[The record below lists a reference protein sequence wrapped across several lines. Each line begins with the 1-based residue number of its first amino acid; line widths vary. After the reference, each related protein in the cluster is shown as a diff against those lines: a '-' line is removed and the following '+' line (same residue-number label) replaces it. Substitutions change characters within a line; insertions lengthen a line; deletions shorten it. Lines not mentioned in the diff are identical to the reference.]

1 MLSNATTASS
11 DTGQCLIDVLAQLRQ
26 SGRDSVIAE
35 GNVTEIQQ
43 LMHVPDA
50 IEDWV
55 AERIAAW
62 RQAGRRV
69 PLLIVLSGNAGDGKS
84 DLVERLRK
92 RPEVAGDDLEVIAD
106 ATHSDSPSQSQAE
119 RLAAAF
125 SRFPSEDP
133 GGGENP
139 CVLVAMNVGMVIAF
153 FASLRGTP
161 DESRFA
167 ALQGVLETSLGLTRG
182 SRLAPDHWQCEV
194 VNLDHRNVLGLQ
206 RNGLF
211 AGMLAKLD
219 PEEPGSLT
227 YNAAATC
234 VDCSARGSCWVR
246 TNLSLLRLPEVQEA
260 IHELLWETTLG
271 SDVHLSPRNLWDF
284 LYQVTTGGLEI
295 PAEDGPDQFLSCD
308 WIREELPASAK
319 HLSGGQLSLVH
330 RRLLYNLLF
339 ETSQS
344 DGPSRGSL
352 LDALATA
359 DPIRRGGKHTHL
371 VEGEVRASPK
381 ADADALSTLALMAT
395 EPLPDVVGR
404 TRQDPLLDGLASL
417 ATDPEIWHEDD
428 GRNASELAL
437 GVSRR
442 ARVTGLPAEVQAEVS
457 DPDSPAFLQL
467 LHEYAAWMPGT
478 KAPAAINDFW
488 LDKLVGGIAQ
498 IFGIEVQGKTYF
510 RLDTLSPTTR
520 FPAYV
525 PVDLKG
531 KLSIVADRV
540 TSSQAAWL
548 SSVAYLPRTVT
559 ATIDAGGDVP
569 WAIPIDLQLYRL
581 LSHVSRGYA
590 ASSVDLEAFFR
601 LRYACERLGSTDESG
616 EIVFRALDT
625 GEVLR
630 LRREQQL
637 SGWETEFTRVSG

>member
-1 MLSNATTASS
+1 VSDATTGSS
-11 DTGQCLIDVLAQLRQ
+11 GTDQCLIDVLAQLRQ

-35 GNVTEIQQ
+35 GNVTEIQE

-55 AERIAAW
+55 AERIATW
-62 RQAGRRV
+62 RQAGRPV

-84 DLVERLRK
+84 DLVERLRM
-92 RPEVAGDDLEVIAD
+92 RPEVAADDLEVIAD
-106 ATHSDSPSQSQAE
+106 ATHSESPSQSQAE

-153 FASLRGTP
+153 FAALRGTP

-167 ALQGVLETSLGLTRG
+167 ALQAVLERSLGLTRG
-182 SRLAPDHWQCEV
+182 SRLPPDHWECDV

-206 RNGLF
+206 HNGLF
-211 AGMLAKLD
+211 AGMLAKLN

-227 YNAAATC
+227 YNAAAAC
-234 VDCSARGSCWVR
+234 ADCSARGSCWVR

-260 IHELLWETTLG
+260 IHELLWEATLG

-284 LYQVTTGGLEI
+284 LYQATTGGLEI
-295 PAEDGPDQFLSCD
+295 PAEDGPGQFLSCD
-308 WIREELPASAK
+308 WIQEELPASAN
-319 HLSGGQLSLVH
+319 HLSAGQLSLVH
-330 RRLLYNLLF
+330 RRLLYNSLF
-339 ETSQS
+339 ETPQP
-344 DGPSRGSL
+344 DGPSRGPL
-352 LDALATA
+352 LDALAAA

-371 VEGEVRASPK
+371 LEGEVRAAPK
-381 ADADALSTLALMAT
+381 ADAEALSTLALMAT
-395 EPLPDVVGR
+395 EPVPGAPGQ

-417 ATDPEIWHEDD
+417 ATDPEIWHED
-428 GRNASELAL
+428 GRRNANELAL

-442 ARVTGLPAEVQAEVS
+442 ARVTGVPAEVQAEVS
-457 DPDSPAFLQL
+457 DPDSRAFLEL
-467 LHEYAAWMPGT
+467 LHEYAAWMPGRT
-478 KAPAAINDFW
+478 APAAINDFW
-488 LDKLVGGIAQ
+488 LEMLVGGVAQ

-525 PVDLKG
+525 PVDLKR

-559 ATIDAGGDVP
+559 ATIDAGGDEP
-569 WAIPIDLQLYRL
+569 WAIPVDLQLYRL

-630 LRREQQL
+630 LQREQQL